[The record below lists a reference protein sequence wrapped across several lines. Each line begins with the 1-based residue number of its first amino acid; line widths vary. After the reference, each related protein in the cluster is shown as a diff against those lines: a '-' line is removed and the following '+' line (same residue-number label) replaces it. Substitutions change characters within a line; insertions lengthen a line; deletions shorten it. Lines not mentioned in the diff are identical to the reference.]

1 VLSDECGLL
10 PGDAGRIV
18 VHAANL
24 TRCRQLKAGRR
35 IMRFSWG
42 ADPVVSSAMSV
53 LDEEMWLKKC
63 GIGQQARIDR
73 T

>member
-1 VLSDECGLL
+1 VPAAESWSEN
-10 PGDAGRIV
+10 
-18 VHAANL
+18 HAFFM
-24 TRCRQLKAGRR
+24 G
-35 IMRFSWG
+35 G

-73 T
+73 TRWLRNADDCRAPKK